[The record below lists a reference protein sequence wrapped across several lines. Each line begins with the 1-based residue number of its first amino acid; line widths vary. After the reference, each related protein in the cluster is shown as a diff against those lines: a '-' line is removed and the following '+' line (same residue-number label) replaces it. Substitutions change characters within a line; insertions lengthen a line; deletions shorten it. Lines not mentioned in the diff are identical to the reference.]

1 MVTRAHIVEI
11 QVSWTFYE
19 LNITSDAYCLTVLEQ
34 RERPEFH
41 LSHRSRGHGYMP
53 SKEPW
58 PSGGYQKRFHH
69 RLPHRWV

>member
-1 MVTRAHIVEI
+1 MVTRAHIVGI

-58 PSGGYQKRFHH
+58 PSTTR
-69 RLPHRWV
+69 RLSKTLSPSPST